1 MIEEA
6 LFEYINQ
13 YAHLTETE
21 WQAMS
26 GLLTTRR
33 MEKKELLAVEN
44 KPCTELIFTNKGYF
58 RFFHH
63 DTNGEEVTSDFYFAP
78 TFITSYTSFITGEPS
93 FVNVQA
99 MEAMEVLVMKKMD
112 LQALYLQYPGIERVG
127 RLLAEMVAIASERH
141 LFLLLN
147 QTAEKRYK
155 RLMEQQPQYINTIP
169 MQYIASYLGITRETL
184 SRMRKNL

>member
-6 LFEYINQ
+6 LFEYIIQ
-13 YAHLTETE
+13 YAQLTETE

-63 DTNGEEVTSDFYFAP
+63 DANGEEVTSDFYFAP

-99 MEAMEVLVMKKMD
+99 METMVVLVMKKMD

-155 RLMEQQPQYINTIP
+155 RLMEQHPQYINTIP